1 MNTKTSTKSLAL
13 IIIFVALAIA
23 LNVYGPRIPYPLA
36 TFLYFQL
43 WEIPIV
49 VAFLLIGPKTG
60 ITVSI
65 LNTLILFM
73 VFPGDLPTG
82 PIYNLAAILSMMLGI
97 YLPYRLATHG
107 CKTESI
113 GTYLRKHI
121 KVISLSATALGI
133 TMRVI
138 FMTIVNYF
146 TLQQT
151 YPIGF
156 GLVEPAALA
165 YIPIGALFNA
175 IVAGYTIPIAIAI
188 TVALVSRIK
197 IQ

>member
-82 PIYNLAAILSMMLGI
+82 PIYNLAAMLSMMLGI

-146 TLQQT
+146 ALQQT

-156 GLVEPAALA
+156 GLAEPAALA

>member
-1 MNTKTSTKSLAL
+1 VNTKTSTKSLAL